1 MCKCIRFMKL
11 NLLTIQ
17 LVERLGSGNLSY
29 PFCTLQVKFDLHATG
44 VGTKKGSKYKSSRCN
59 ANQVR
64 KGILPSIINTSKPQP
79 LPQHIHEDINLDA
92 ERAVSKEHKASS
104 RLPNICSSRE
114 KTGSTVNSQHGKLKD
129 TIKLPEVILMS
140 GNDPTFSKV
149 CSLYS
154 YLVNFVPL
162 I

>member
-1 MCKCIRFMKL
+1 M
-11 NLLTIQ
+11 
-17 LVERLGSGNLSY
+17 
-29 PFCTLQVKFDLHATG
+29 
-44 VGTKKGSKYKSSRCN
+44 CN
-59 ANQVR
+59 ANKVR

-79 LPQHIHEDINLDA
+79 LSQHIHKDINLDA
-92 ERAVSKEHKASS
+92 EGAVSKEHKASS

-129 TIKLPEVILMS
+129 TIKLPEVILRS

>member
-1 MCKCIRFMKL
+1 MKL
-11 NLLTIQ
+11 NLLTIP
-17 LVERLGSGNLSY
+17 LVEWLASGNLSY

-92 ERAVSKEHKASS
+92 EGAVSKEHKTSS

-114 KTGSTVNSQHGKLKD
+114 KTGSTVNSQHDKLKD
-129 TIKLPEVILMS
+129 TFKLPAVILMS
-140 GNDPTFSKV
+140 GNDPSHPTFSKV